1 MSTLQNLIDTKQ
13 TGLVMFYGTA
23 CPPCQQMKPRMA
35 ALTAKLGMNLHLVN
49 VTSEMSFVKQNGI
62 RGVPTLYAIKDG
74 EMKFLVTGGVGDLR
88 VEELLEQAGMKPQGV

>member
-23 CPPCQQMKPRMA
+23 CAPCQRMKPRMT
-35 ALTAKLGMNLHLVN
+35 ALAAKLSMNLHLLN
-49 VTSEMSFVKQNGI
+49 VASEMTFAKENGI

-74 EMKFLVTGGVGDLR
+74 EMKFLVTGDVGDSR
-88 VEELLEQAGMKPQGV
+88 IEELLEQAGIKAQGA